1 VLAVETDEGE
11 REDLDGDDEGEVPD
25 PEADVLGWQQG
36 RRPRNRNLGPEE
48 INAVEGDERDRDVAA
63 ERRQPEG
70 RMRPLRRDPQA
81 DPGGSFD
88 RRGGRRGVVQ
98 RAVRGQAGLR

>member
-11 REDLDGDDEGEVPD
+11 REDLDGDDESEVPD
-25 PEADVLGWQQG
+25 PEADVLGREKG
-36 RRPRNRNLGPEE
+36 RGSWNGNLNSEE
-48 INAVEGDERDRDVAA
+48 INPVEGDERDRDVAA

-70 RMRPLRRDPQA
+70 RMRPPRRDPPA

-88 RRGGRRGVVQ
+88 RRGGRRGAVQ